1 MGIAIDAGKINRIPY
16 LDIAISIST
25 CNQKSIVLQT
35 ISNFSG
41 TEKAISDVIDIVIK
55 EVTRYDFKVAV
66 LLETI

>member
-1 MGIAIDAGKINRIPY
+1 MGIAIDVGKINRIPY
-16 LDIAISIST
+16 LDIAISNST

-41 TEKAISDVIDIVIK
+41 TEKAYSDVIDIVIK
-55 EVTRYDFKVAV
+55 EVTRYDFKAAV

>member
-25 CNQKSIVLQT
+25 CNKKSIVLQT

-41 TEKAISDVIDIVIK
+41 TEKAISDDIDIVIK

>member
-41 TEKAISDVIDIVIK
+41 TEKAYSDVIDIVIK